1 MNKILMF
8 YLGSEWVLIQI
19 SIMHAVFM
27 VNLHVC
33 SICTSPHAY
42 RVHVCKISLK
52 HTRQLITSGMHAV
65 KCMHSTSV

>member
-27 VNLHVC
+27 VNYMRAAFVQ
-33 SICTSPHAY
+33 
-42 RVHVCKISLK
+42 VHMRTEC
-52 HTRQLITSGMHAV
+52 MYV
-65 KCMHSTSV
+65 KSV

>member
-8 YLGSEWVLIQI
+8 YLGSNPKLN
-19 SIMHAVFM
+19 IMHAVFM

-33 SICTSPHAY
+33 SICTSAHGY

-52 HTRQLITSGMHAV
+52 HTRQLITSCMHAV

>member
-1 MNKILMF
+1 MNKILLF

-52 HTRQLITSGMHAV
+52 HTHV
-65 KCMHSTSV
+65 N